1 MLDWYTDFVGETP
14 CMTYQRLRQICNSD
28 YEVPSF
34 QLSSPGDN
42 CGDQLSS
49 CCCNSV
55 AWALSNLCRN
65 CQWDIDSG
73 SPNGLDAPDG
83 AYYLYRFQ
91 DSTSGQYC
99 GDEDIE
105 NAVCNAGIKLENF
118 LYNLFWDTGAWF
130 YTYTRESAE
139 TDQAAYGNNAY
150 HCSSSSQGGGSATT
164 SSTNAAQV
172 SSSSAGDSSLSGT
185 VALTAS
191 RSFVVT
197 TLETQTTENGMAT
210 IVPYTT
216 TIVFATQ
223 TGSSGSTLG
232 TSSPGIA
239 TIVGGVVG
247 GLAGLLLLIALG
259 AWYARNRRNRVG
271 VRAFGQDP
279 FGISESSSLEPGGP
293 TMGERGL
300 ISSPLTHGNSA
311 GKMPRKRDLMEQ
323 NTRRYHAESFLSLDS
338 ESGYGDAP
346 RAVSMSRP
354 APLPMR
360 LHADTQSSSSFGFT
374 GHALPAYRSEWS
386 DDE

>member
-1 MLDWYTDFVGETP
+1 M
-14 CMTYQRLRQICNSD
+14 
-28 YEVPSF
+28 
-34 QLSSPGDN
+34 
-42 CGDQLSS
+42 
-49 CCCNSV
+49 
-55 AWALSNLCRN
+55 
-65 CQWDIDSG
+65 
-73 SPNGLDAPDG
+73 
-83 AYYLYRFQ
+83 
-91 DSTSGQYC
+91 
-99 GDEDIE
+99 
-105 NAVCNAGIKLENF
+105 
-118 LYNLFWDTGAWF
+118 
-130 YTYTRESAE
+130 
-139 TDQAAYGNNAY
+139 
-150 HCSSSSQGGGSATT
+150 
-164 SSTNAAQV
+164 

-300 ISSPLTHGNSA
+300 ISSPLTHGEFIQLLSFAREVLTTPGALLGNSA